1 MSGPKVTFPPGTL
14 TSSIQLRAHADSV
27 KEPDEVYSFSLEVS
41 DSGGVDVSLGEQS
54 RTQVTIVDPTCE
66 YNHTHSSNQLFYS
79 VYSMLPTLPVYIAI
93 SIEFQDDTYLLIE
106 GADVVVTLLTNGSS
120 TMPIAV
126 NVTTT
131 PGSADG
137 GCTTPHHTPPHH
149 VSHLC

>member
-66 YNHTHSSNQLFYS
+66 YNHTHSSNQLFT
-79 VYSMLPTLPVYIAI
+79 VCMVCFPTCLYI
-93 SIEFQDDTYLLIE
+93 
-106 GADVVVTLLTNGSS
+106 
-120 TMPIAV
+120 
-126 NVTTT
+126 
-131 PGSADG
+131 
-137 GCTTPHHTPPHH
+137 
-149 VSHLC
+149 